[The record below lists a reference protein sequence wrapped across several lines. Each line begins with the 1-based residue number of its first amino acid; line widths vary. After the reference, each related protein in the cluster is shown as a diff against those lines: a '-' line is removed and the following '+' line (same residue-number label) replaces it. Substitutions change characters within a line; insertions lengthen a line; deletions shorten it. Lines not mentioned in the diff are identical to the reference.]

1 MELQTLATGHF
12 GAWETRKPKGRGWDC
27 SIWGQKMF
35 TNEAGSISNRE
46 ETILTKVGKWRIKAG
61 KLVNGLTAGSVLIK
75 MFAL

>member
-1 MELQTLATGHF
+1 
-12 GAWETRKPKGRGWDC
+12 
-27 SIWGQKMF
+27 MF
-35 TNEAGSISNRE
+35 TNEAGLSISNRE